1 MTSIPFFRADFN
13 AEEESAVCEVLR
25 RGWLTSGPETAA
37 FEKEVVA
44 YCDGA
49 YALAANSGTA
59 ALHLSLAG
67 LGVGHGDEVITTP
80 LTFCATVNT
89 ILHVG
94 AMPVLAD
101 IDSTLNISPAAIEA
115 RVTERTKAI
124 MPVHY
129 AGLPCDMDAIWAIAE
144 RHGLFVVED
153 AAHAI
158 GSSYRGRKIG
168 CGASDAVCF
177 SFYAN
182 KNVPCGEG
190 GMVLSRSRDLVER
203 MRVLCLHGINKD
215 AWGRYGAK
223 GKWHYQ
229 VTEAGFKYNMPDM
242 AAAVGRVQLRKI
254 EENAAKRERI
264 AARYDA
270 GFADLNEVEVPP
282 RREDSEHCW
291 HLYAIRLR
299 LDDLT
304 IDRSAFIEEMADQGV
319 QCSVHFIPIPL
330 HPYYQERFQWA
341 EQVPRAMGE
350 YPRLV
355 SLPLFPSMTDGEV
368 DQVTAAVRE
377 TVSRNRVR
385 RVVGV
390 GV

>member
-1 MTSIPFFRADFN
+1 MKSIPFFRADFT
-13 AEEESAVCEVLR
+13 AEEEIAVCEVLR
-25 RGWLTSGPETAA
+25 SGWLTSGPQAAA
-37 FEKEVVA
+37 FEKEVGA
-44 YCDGA
+44 YCDA
-49 YALAANSGTA
+49 AHALATNSGTA
-59 ALHLSLAG
+59 ALHLALAG
-67 LGVGHGDEVITTP
+67 LGVGPGDQVITTP

-94 AMPVLAD
+94 AMPVMAD
-101 IDSTLNISPAAIEA
+101 IDSTLNVSPAAIEA
-115 RVTERTKAI
+115 QVTERTRAI

-158 GSSYRGRKIG
+158 GSGYRGRKIG
-168 CGASDAVCF
+168 GGDSDTVCF

-190 GMVLSRSRDLVER
+190 GMVLSRSGRLVER
-203 MRVLCLHGINKD
+203 MRVLCLHGIDKD

-223 GKWHYQ
+223 GKWRYQ
-229 VTEAGFKYNMPDM
+229 VSEAGFKYNMPDIS
-242 AAAVGRVQLRKI
+242 AAIGRVQLRKI
-254 EENAAKRERI
+254 GENSSKRAAI

-270 GFADLNEVEVPP
+270 AFADLHEVEAPP

-291 HLYAIRLR
+291 HLYVIRLR

-304 IDRSAFIEEMADQGV
+304 IDRSAFMEEMADQGV
-319 QCSVHFIPIPL
+319 QCSVHFTPIPL

-341 EQVPRAMGE
+341 AQVPRAMEE

-355 SLPLFPSMTDGEV
+355 SLPLFPSMTEAEV

-377 TVSRNRVR
+377 IVSRHRIR
-385 RVVGV
+385 QVVGV
-390 GV
+390 